1 MKIFL
6 KDSDATDDLGKKISK
21 LISSS
26 NNNVIEI
33 HLFGELG
40 AGKTFLTKSILN
52 ALGWHGVVKSP
63 TYTLC
68 DEYETEDILFLHVD
82 LYRLND
88 VYDVQILDLDRQSE
102 KTKVIIIEWPE
113 ILGETR
119 SFDLK
124 VCLNYKDNGR
134 EALLEDK
141 LIKK

>member
-26 NNNVIEI
+26 DNNVIEI
-33 HLFGELG
+33 HLIGELG

-124 VCLNYKDNGR
+124 VCLNYKDDGR

>member
-124 VCLNYKDNGR
+124 VCLNYKDDGR

>member
-68 DEYETEDILFLHVD
+68 DEYETKDILFLHVD

-124 VCLNYKDNGR
+124 VCLNYKDDGR

>member
-33 HLFGELG
+33 HLIGELG

-113 ILGETR
+113 ILGDTR

-124 VCLNYKDNGR
+124 VCLNYKDDGR